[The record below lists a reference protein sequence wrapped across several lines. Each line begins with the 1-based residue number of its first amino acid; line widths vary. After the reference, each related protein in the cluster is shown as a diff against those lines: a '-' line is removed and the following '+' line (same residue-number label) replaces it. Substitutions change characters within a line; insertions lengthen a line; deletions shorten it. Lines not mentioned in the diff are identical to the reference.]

1 MHTRWAVVP
10 ALVAVAVTLAA
21 CGSGTNGGTRGAG
34 APRSTSTSS
43 PPSSN
48 TTTPSVGTTTP
59 TNAAALSA
67 SLTTAATAEGNAL
80 ATYQAVVAQLG
91 AIAPFTNVASSEQQ
105 HLTAV
110 QTVASHYG
118 LTVSSGPFSASPV
131 PSTKTAA
138 CQLGVTI
145 EQGVVATYDQL
156 MGQVA
161 AYADVTSVFTTL
173 QQAAQDDHLP
183 AFERCA

>member
-1 MHTRWAVVP
+1 MVAV
-10 ALVAVAVTLAA
+10 VAVALAA
-21 CGSGTNGGTRGAG
+21 CGSGTTQAG
-34 APRSTSTSS
+34 RSTGKSRSTSVTTAPTPSSSSS
-43 PPSSN
+43 PTTAPSAA
-48 TTTPSVGTTTP
+48 GATTP
-59 TNAAALSA
+59 TTAAALNA
-67 SLTTAATAEGNAL
+67 PLATAATAEGNAL
-80 ATYQAVVAQLG
+80 ATYQAVVAKLG

-105 HLTAV
+105 HLAAV

-118 LTVSSGPFSASPV
+118 LTVPSGPFTASPV

-138 CQLGVTI
+138 CQLGVTL
-145 EQGVVATYDQL
+145 EQGVVATYAKL

-161 AYADVTSVFTTL
+161 AHPDVTNVFSTL